1 MHALVLSRAVP
12 STGDPVDFA
21 SLDSTPLRSTRLDAA
36 SLDSTRLDAASLG
49 STLDSASLR
58 SALDSPF
65 ASRVGSYQ
73 QLEPLISLQKS
84 ERES

>member
-12 STGDPVDFA
+12 STGDLVDFA
-21 SLDSTPLRSTRLDAA
+21 SLDSTPLRSTRLDSTRRRFAL
-36 SLDSTRLDAASLG
+36 LDSASLG

-73 QLEPLISLQKS
+73 QLESLISLQKK
-84 ERES
+84 